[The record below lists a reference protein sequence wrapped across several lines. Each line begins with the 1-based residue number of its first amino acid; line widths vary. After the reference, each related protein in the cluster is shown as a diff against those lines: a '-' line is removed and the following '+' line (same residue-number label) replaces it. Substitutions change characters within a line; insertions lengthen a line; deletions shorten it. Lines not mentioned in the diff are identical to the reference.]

1 MPARTISAYADEE
14 TAQAV
19 EQIAELEDR
28 SPAQIAAAALRF
40 YARLPSEARAAFRRI
55 EKLGTDEDIASLTR
69 AITRMTLDAEWEVAH
84 RRFVGEMTNVPDPAG
99 DEDVN
104 EGVDEDELLAEAV
117 RLTR

>member
-14 TAQAV
+14 TARVV

-40 YARLPSEARAAFRRI
+40 YARLPSEARAAFRRL
-55 EKLGTDEDIASLTR
+55 EKLGTDEELDSLTR
-69 AITRMTLDAEWEVAH
+69 AITRKTLDAEWGVAH
-84 RRFVGEMTNVPDPAG
+84 RRFIGAMTNIPVPAA
-99 DEDVN
+99 DES
-104 EGVDEDELLAEAV
+104 VDENDLLAEAV

>member
-14 TAQAV
+14 TARVV

-55 EKLGTDEDIASLTR
+55 EKLGTEADLDTLTR
-69 AITRMTLDAEWEVAH
+69 AITRKTLDAEWEVAH
-84 RRFVGEMTNVPDPAG
+84 RRFIGDMTNVPVPAA
-99 DEDVN
+99 DESVN
-104 EGVDEDELLAEAV
+104 EDDLLAEAV
-117 RLTR
+117 RLTQ